1 MMTKEMILN
10 AIENNDFEFY
20 GLRYDFNNYNLN
32 DTCENSHQWFD
43 AWNLDNFDKL
53 TDEELDERFNSEMM
67 CYDNGELNGTCS
79 IQVTEETID
88 KVLEHMKKFYEP
100 RYSPEGAKLILIAG
114 DFAEE
119 GNDRHEIIIEN
130 AVVIAK

>member
-20 GLRYDFNNYNLN
+20 GLRYDYHNYNLN
-32 DTCENSHQWFD
+32 DTCENSHQWYAD
-43 AWNLDNFDKL
+43 EWNLDNYDEL
-53 TDEELDERFNSEMM
+53 TEEEINELYNSEMM

-79 IQVTEETID
+79 ICVTSETIEQA
-88 KVLEHMKKFYEP
+88 LEDMKMYEYGYAP
-100 RYSPEGAKLILIAG
+100 NGAKLILIAG
-114 DFAEE
+114 DFAEY
-119 GNDRHEIIIEN
+119 GNDRHEIVIKD

>member
-32 DTCENSHQWFD
+32 DTCENSHQWFAD
-43 AWNLDNFDKL
+43 AWNLDNYDEL
-53 TDEELDERFNSEMM
+53 TEEEISELYNSEMM

-79 IQVTEETID
+79 IRVTSETIEQA
-88 KVLEHMKKFYEP
+88 LEDMKMYELG
-100 RYSPEGAKLILIAG
+100 YLPEGAELILIAG

-119 GNDRHEIIIEN
+119 GNDKHEIIIEN